1 MLKRLIIGYGILAV
15 AGAVVLAGLG
25 VGSPVA
31 IYLFANGLIVIA
43 VPGKKPLN
51 VSSIRPQASS

>member
-1 MLKRLIIGYGILAV
+1 VLKRLIIGYGILAV

-31 IYLFANGLIVIA
+31 IYLFANGLIVIGDA
-43 VPGKKPLN
+43 IAHL
-51 VSSIRPQASS
+51 